1 MKTIK
6 NLKAE
11 EIRKSILQLAIQG
24 KLVKQDPN
32 DEPACEL
39 VKRIYVEKQ
48 KLIKE
53 GKIKKD
59 KNESFIFKGDDN
71 CYYEKIGNNEPVKL
85 EDLTFDIP
93 DNWTWTRLKNIANI
107 TAGGTPDRGM
117 PKYWNGKI
125 PWLKISDIT
134 SSDKYVRKASEYITE
149 DGMNNSSA
157 KIMRKGTILYTIFA
171 TIGEVGI
178 LDIDATCNQA
188 IAGLDTYD
196 KTVNDFLYFILVNL
210 QDYMKSISK
219 GCAQFNI
226 NQKILKDAIIPLPPL
241 EEQKRIVDKINSFE
255 ALLLQYEL
263 AETKLSL
270 LEQKFPNKLKKSI
283 LQYAIEGKLVKQDP
297 NDEPASIL
305 LERIKQEKERLVKE
319 GKIKC
324 DKNESYIYQ
333 GDDKKYYENL
343 PKSWCVTT
351 LSNISLLITKGTTPR
366 GGNVAY
372 LDKGIGFL
380 RAENV
385 IGYDKISQ
393 INLKYIDEKTHLN
406 YLKRSILFEDDIL
419 ITIAGT
425 LGRTGLIR
433 KQDLP
438 LNTNQAISIIRI
450 ANKELTKLRYLT
462 YMLNA
467 PSIQIILTKQK
478 KITAIPNLTL
488 EIIADCCIPIAPIN
502 QQDKIINKLDHLF
515 SLI

>member
-1 MKTIK
+1 MQTSFFNCIQLK
-6 NLKAE
+6 NTYNLTT
-11 EIRKSILQLAIQG
+11 KS
-24 KLVKQDPN
+24 N
-32 DEPACEL
+32 
-39 VKRIYVEKQ
+39 
-48 KLIKE
+48 
-53 GKIKKD
+53 
-59 KNESFIFKGDDN
+59 DN

-305 LERIKQEKERLVKE
+305 LERIKQEKEKLVKE

-343 PKSWCVTT
+343 PQGWVIC
-351 LSNISLLITKGTTPR
+351 SLGNLATYKKGPFGSSLTKGMFVPDTYPNR
-366 GGNVAY
+366 IKVYEQKNAIQHDSNLGNYYIPYEKYQEMLGFKVNSLDFIVSCAGTIGEIY
-372 LDKGIGFL
+372 KLPNNAQKGIINQALMKVTLINEEISDYFEIIFYDALHKLSAKSKGTAIKNIAPFEILKPATVMVPPIKEQQRILDKL
-380 RAENV
+380 
-385 IGYDKISQ
+385 
-393 INLKYIDEKTHLN
+393 
-406 YLKRSILFEDDIL
+406 
-419 ITIAGT
+419 
-425 LGRTGLIR
+425 
-433 KQDLP
+433 
-438 LNTNQAISIIRI
+438 
-450 ANKELTKLRYLT
+450 
-462 YMLNA
+462 
-467 PSIQIILTKQK
+467 
-478 KITAIPNLTL
+478 
-488 EIIADCCIPIAPIN
+488 
-502 QQDKIINKLDHLF
+502 KIINN
-515 SLI
+515 LIDL